1 MKKVETIIENG
12 KLYVSSDYNAE
23 WVKRAKLIGGKWD
36 GSRKCWRFGV
46 DDAGTVSDA
55 LLDIF
60 GDDGSDEPAKVAD
73 IFVRVDKLYDDTEI
87 TICGVPICR
96 RMQRDDPVRMADGVV
111 LVRGAFGESGGS
123 AKHPRVCA
131 MEDTVVK
138 IKNVPERLIDK
149 MLRDDK
155 IKDAI
160 EHVEHDHPVQPEE
173 PEEPDTLKRVDQL
186 RKERDELVKRIAEID
201 EEISKMILIV

>member
-23 WVKRAKLIGGKWD
+23 WVKKAKLIGGKWD
-36 GSRKCWRFGV
+36 GARKCWRFAV

-55 LLDIF
+55 RLDIF

-73 IFVRVDKLYDDTEI
+73 IFVRVDKLYDETEI
-87 TICGVPICR
+87 TICGVPVCR
-96 RMQRDDPVRMADGVV
+96 RMHRDEPVRMADGVV
-111 LVRGAFGESGGS
+111 LVRGSFAESGGS
-123 AKHPRVCA
+123 MKNPRVCA
-131 MEDTVVK
+131 LEDTVVK

-155 IKDAI
+155 IKEAI
-160 EHVEHDHPVQPEE
+160 EHVEHSRAVQA
-173 PEEPDTLKRVDQL
+173 EEPDTLKRVDQL

-201 EEISKMILIV
+201 NEINKMILIV